1 MRICDFVSCST
12 LPCLDVDTA
21 GYRTPAIA
29 IDPSKVSIVMI
40 SESAAPNAGDDYYAA
55 GDPFFARTTVEV
67 FRQAGAGVSNLAD
80 IVDLGVYLT
89 TALKCPK
96 RGYAVSHASIAACAA
111 LLSKELRLFPN
122 TRVYL
127 LMGDVAIKALNA
139 VAMQSGEPR
148 VIPSAPTYKLRH
160 QQFFFHGARV
170 LPSYLQVGPSFFIEK
185 GKHRVIA
192 EDIRTALDLVGAL
205 PLHTISTRKAG
216 NTAM

>member
-1 MRICDFVSCST
+1 MRVCDFVSCAT

-21 GYRTPAIA
+21 GYRIPAVDL
-29 IDPSKVSIVMI
+29 DPSKISIVMI
-40 SESAAPNAGDDYYAA
+40 SESAAADARDDYYAT

-67 FRQAGAGVSNLAD
+67 FRQAGVDVSSIAE

-96 RGYAVSHASIAACAA
+96 RGYAASLASIAACAP
-111 LLSKELRLFPN
+111 LLNQELRLFPN

-127 LMGDVAIKALNA
+127 LMGDVAIRALNA
-139 VAMQSGEPR
+139 VAVQSGEPR
-148 VIPSAPTYKLRH
+148 VIPSGPTYKLRH
-160 QQFFFHGARV
+160 QQFFFRGARV

-192 EDIRTALDLVGAL
+192 EDIRTALDLVGTL
-205 PLHTISTRKAG
+205 SLQR
-216 NTAM
+216 